1 MKRFVSL
8 VLSVCFLFSINTVSY
23 AANTSSRKASNP
35 VIQSMNDKYHV
46 DFSGMSIDE
55 LNKFIDKMKDEDQ
68 TRASGNLLNNT
79 QLAWL
84 AAAQI
89 ARDKGYECAALKMKC
104 KRKIMVGIAFV
115 AVALCILFQLN
126 TSGRKKS
133 ELIVEEVDLKNNCI
147 YATAKNQLYDTD
159 DNYIIY
165 GASNYLKGNLQLS
178 YLKEG
183 ESILVISNG
192 KVLLSDPYQ
201 FDKIYSIQLLQ

>member
-1 MKRFVSL
+1 
-8 VLSVCFLFSINTVSY
+8 
-23 AANTSSRKASNP
+23 
-35 VIQSMNDKYHV
+35 
-46 DFSGMSIDE
+46 
-55 LNKFIDKMKDEDQ
+55 
-68 TRASGNLLNNT
+68 
-79 QLAWL
+79 
-84 AAAQI
+84 
-89 ARDKGYECAALKMKC
+89 MKC

-126 TSGRKKS
+126 T
-133 ELIVEEVDLKNNCI
+133 
-147 YATAKNQLYDTD
+147 TAKNQLYDTD

-165 GASNYLKGNLQLS
+165 GVSNYLKGNLQLS

>member
-1 MKRFVSL
+1 
-8 VLSVCFLFSINTVSY
+8 
-23 AANTSSRKASNP
+23 
-35 VIQSMNDKYHV
+35 
-46 DFSGMSIDE
+46 
-55 LNKFIDKMKDEDQ
+55 
-68 TRASGNLLNNT
+68 
-79 QLAWL
+79 
-84 AAAQI
+84 
-89 ARDKGYECAALKMKC
+89 MKC

-178 YLKEG
+178 ILKKAKAF
-183 ESILVISNG
+183 L
-192 KVLLSDPYQ
+192 
-201 FDKIYSIQLLQ
+201 

>member
-1 MKRFVSL
+1 
-8 VLSVCFLFSINTVSY
+8 
-23 AANTSSRKASNP
+23 
-35 VIQSMNDKYHV
+35 
-46 DFSGMSIDE
+46 
-55 LNKFIDKMKDEDQ
+55 
-68 TRASGNLLNNT
+68 
-79 QLAWL
+79 
-84 AAAQI
+84 
-89 ARDKGYECAALKMKC
+89 MKC

-201 FDKIYSIQLLQ
+201 FDKIYSIQLLQTSVYKGYRQDKIEMRGDRAEMSEIGRAHV

>member
-8 VLSVCFLFSINTVSY
+8 ILSVCFLFSINTVSY
-23 AANTSSRKASNP
+23 AANISSRKASNP
-35 VIQSMNDKYHV
+35 VIQSMNDKY
-46 DFSGMSIDE
+46 
-55 LNKFIDKMKDEDQ
+55 
-68 TRASGNLLNNT
+68 
-79 QLAWL
+79 
-84 AAAQI
+84 
-89 ARDKGYECAALKMKC
+89 
-104 KRKIMVGIAFV
+104 
-115 AVALCILFQLN
+115 
-126 TSGRKKS
+126 
-133 ELIVEEVDLKNNCI
+133 CI

-165 GASNYLKGNLQLS
+165 GVSNYLKGNLQLS

>member
-1 MKRFVSL
+1 
-8 VLSVCFLFSINTVSY
+8 
-23 AANTSSRKASNP
+23 
-35 VIQSMNDKYHV
+35 
-46 DFSGMSIDE
+46 
-55 LNKFIDKMKDEDQ
+55 
-68 TRASGNLLNNT
+68 
-79 QLAWL
+79 
-84 AAAQI
+84 
-89 ARDKGYECAALKMKC
+89 MKC

-133 ELIVEEVDLKNNCI
+133 EFIVEEVDLKNNCI

-183 ESILVISNG
+183 EGVVFEG
-192 KVLLSDPYQ
+192 K
-201 FDKIYSIQLLQ
+201 